1 MGLNRFMSGNDILID
16 DAGWG
21 DLILGVVIG
30 ALKPPDRRYM
40 ERRIPVSSFQPPNFE
55 NKKYLDDALKIAD
68 EIIEVLQ
75 PDVETSFKVCS
86 GYVLSSIRRHLQ
98 DRGFKVEKVEITG
111 ELQEMVERSYVRWC
125 IEVGV
130 PAERLED
137 KRRFWTLLEWVAERP
152 ELRETLVKT
161 GWKSWKKK
169 WREKAFEK
177 RARHY
182 DSETTMYRNFT
193 NSKIA
198 RRSFSWVTVHL
209 SSVSQLSS
217 VAST

>member
-1 MGLNRFMSGNDILID
+1 MSRKEILID

-30 ALKPPDRRYM
+30 AVKPPDRHYM

-55 NKKYLDDALKIAD
+55 NKKYLDDAMKIAD
-68 EIIEVLQ
+68 EIIEVMH

-137 KRRFWTLLEWVAERP
+137 KRRFWTFLEWVAERP

-161 GWKSWKKK
+161 GWRSWKKK

-177 RARHY
+177 
-182 DSETTMYRNFT
+182 
-193 NSKIA
+193 
-198 RRSFSWVTVHL
+198 
-209 SSVSQLSS
+209 
-217 VAST
+217 STH